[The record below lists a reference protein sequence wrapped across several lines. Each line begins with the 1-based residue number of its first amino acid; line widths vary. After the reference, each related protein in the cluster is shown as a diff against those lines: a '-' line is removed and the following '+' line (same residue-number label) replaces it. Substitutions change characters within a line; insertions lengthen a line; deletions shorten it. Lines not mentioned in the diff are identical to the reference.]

1 MNKPFLGGLTNSTE
15 VPGSVGIMGDP
26 ELRSDESVILR
37 TQGIFVKSIPFEG
50 ILTNKRIILIDK
62 AKNLLPQK
70 EIALVTIKDIV
81 VGENAIRDQIITL
94 SVVAR
99 SGEIRQMILTFS
111 RQTGGNRI
119 RERDAWAKALKENI
133 SSSFEQ
139 VIRKVIPGRGPA
151 PRKPERAVS
160 PRIDIISPGS
170 KNIPPISKTARADTL
185 PQVKISESTRP
196 PASAGE
202 KGSERGAS
210 DFGTYCSRCGNRV
223 PEGSGFCNRCGS
235 PIVLPVPIVAPRTP
249 GEMVQPPRQEAA
261 ERTTPPQV
269 PEESPAEPVTDLSAE
284 EIQEAVSEFSQEPEA
299 PQEPEIFVPSEEK
312 GGVTEPYVPSPIDEE
327 EALPDTAGITAS
339 SVTGNNPP
347 AKQPPSRRNPG
358 GFSFRPGRKTVYAA
372 GAVLLIIAV
381 IVGGFLIYP
390 SIVKGSVAPG
400 TTTSPTQTTTTPGTS
415 GTIMPKITTEVTI
428 PVEGVYVHIKYLG
441 SWKGSYGIPSELRT
455 LTNSGDRYYPV
466 ENATGTVE
474 ASFGKLDSSTR
485 QALLVEILKNGRILT
500 QGNTTSGFGKVNLSV
515 DTETGVA
522 KPPQVS

>member
-1 MNKPFLGGLTNSTE
+1 
-15 VPGSVGIMGDP
+15 MGDP
-26 ELRSDESVILR
+26 ELRSDETVILR

-50 ILTNKRIILIDK
+50 ILTNKRIILVDK
-62 AKNLLPQK
+62 AKDLLPHK
-70 EIALVTIKDIV
+70 EIPLVTIKDIV

-151 PRKPERAVS
+151 PRKPERTIS

-170 KNIPPISKTARADTL
+170 QNIPPAPKTARADTL
-185 PQVKISESTRP
+185 PKVKISESTRP
-196 PASAGE
+196 PAPASAGE
-202 KGSERGAS
+202 KGSEGGAS
-210 DFGTYCSRCGNRV
+210 GFGTYCSRCGNRV

-235 PIVLPVPIVAPRTP
+235 PIVLPVNMMTPRTP
-249 GEMVQPPRQEAA
+249 VERVQQPRQEAA

-269 PEESPAEPVTDLSAE
+269 SVESPAEPVTDLSAE
-284 EIQEAVSEFSQEPEA
+284 EIQEAVLEFSQEPEA
-299 PQEPEIFVPSEEK
+299 PQEPEIFVPPEDKAGVSE
-312 GGVTEPYVPSPIDEE
+312 PDVPSPIAEE
-327 EALPDTAGITAS
+327 EALPDTAGITVS
-339 SVTGNNPP
+339 SVTGYNPS
-347 AKQPPSRRNPG
+347 ANQPPSQRNPR
-358 GFSFRPGRKTVYAA
+358 GFSFRPGRKTLYVI

-390 SIVKGSVAPG
+390 TIVKGGSVAPG
-400 TTTSPTQTTTTPGTS
+400 TTTSPTPATTTPGTS
-415 GTIMPKITTEVTI
+415 GTIIPKVTTEVTI

-455 LTNSGDRYYPV
+455 LTNSGDRYYAV

-474 ASFGKLDSSTR
+474 ASFEKLDSSTR

-515 DTETGVA
+515 DTATGVA
-522 KPPQVS
+522 KSPQIS